1 MSVTEKP
8 LNLLGIGG
16 IVTEM
21 TKDRSNE
28 PATGNDLVRLANSI
42 DLNFSLVS
50 NEFVLIRQEFVSV
63 RQEIAVLRQEVQVLR
78 QEIAVV
84 RQEMAV
90 LRQEIVELRHE
101 IVELRHEIRNEM
113 REFKLETRELINGM
127 FVKLIVINTAFLSL
141 VVAIGGV
148 AIALA

>member
-63 RQEIAVLRQEVQVLR
+63 RQEIAVLRQE
-78 QEIAVV
+78 IAAL

-101 IVELRHEIRNEM
+101 IRDEM

-148 AIALA
+148 AVALA

>member
-28 PATGNDLVRLANSI
+28 PATSNDLVRLANSI
-42 DLNFSLVS
+42 DLNFNGVS
-50 NEFVLIRQEFVSV
+50 GEFISIRQEFVGI
-63 RQEIAVLRQEVQVLR
+63 RQEFVAIREEIAELRQDNVKL
-78 QEIAVV
+78 
-84 RQEMAV
+84 
-90 LRQEIVELRHE
+90 
-101 IVELRHEIRNEM
+101 RNEM
-113 REFKLETRELINGM
+113 REFKLEIIETMNSVIIK
-127 FVKLIVINTAFLSL
+127 FVVINTAFLSL
-141 VVAIGGV
+141 VVAIGGI

>member
-42 DLNFSLVS
+42 DVNFSSVS
-50 NEFVLIRQEFVSV
+50 SEFVLIRQEFVSV
-63 RQEIAVLRQEVQVLR
+63 RQEIAALR
-78 QEIAVV
+78 QEIA
-84 RQEMAV
+84 A

-101 IVELRHEIRNEM
+101 IRDEM

-148 AIALA
+148 AVALA

>member
-16 IVTEM
+16 LVTEM

-42 DLNFSLVS
+42 DLNFYGVS
-50 NEFVLIRQEFVSV
+50 GEFISIRQEFVGI
-63 RQEIAVLRQEVQVLR
+63 RQEFVNIRQEFVAIREEIAELRQDNVKL
-78 QEIAVV
+78 
-84 RQEMAV
+84 
-90 LRQEIVELRHE
+90 
-101 IVELRHEIRNEM
+101 RNEM
-113 REFKLETRELINGM
+113 REFKLEIIETMNSVIIK
-127 FVKLIVINTAFLSL
+127 FVVINTAFLSL
-141 VVAIGGV
+141 VVAIGGI

>member
-42 DLNFSLVS
+42 DLNFNGVS
-50 NEFVLIRQEFVSV
+50 GEFISIRQEFVSIQKQFAAV
-63 RQEIAVLRQEVQVLR
+63 REEFVAIREEIAELRQDNVKL
-78 QEIAVV
+78 
-84 RQEMAV
+84 
-90 LRQEIVELRHE
+90 
-101 IVELRHEIRNEM
+101 RNEM
-113 REFKLETRELINGM
+113 REFKLEIIETMNSVIIK
-127 FVKLIVINTAFLSL
+127 FVVINTAFLSL
-141 VVAIGGV
+141 VVAIGGI

>member
-42 DLNFSLVS
+42 DVNFSSVS
-50 NEFVLIRQEFVSV
+50 SEFVLIRQEFVSV
-63 RQEIAVLRQEVQVLR
+63 RQEIAAL
-78 QEIAVV
+78 

-101 IVELRHEIRNEM
+101 IRDEM

>member
-28 PATGNDLVRLANSI
+28 PATGHDLIRLANSI
-42 DLNFSLVS
+42 DVNFSSVS
-50 NEFVLIRQEFVSV
+50 NEFVLILQEFVS
-63 RQEIAVLRQEVQVLR
+63 
-78 QEIAVV
+78 V

-90 LRQEIVELRHE
+90 LRQEMAALRQE

-113 REFKLETRELINGM
+113 REFKLETRELITGM

>member
-63 RQEIAVLRQEVQVLR
+63 RQEIAVLRQEL
-78 QEIAVV
+78 A
-84 RQEMAV
+84 A
-90 LRQEIVELRHE
+90 LRQEIVG
-101 IVELRHEIRNEM
+101 LRHEIRNEM

>member
-63 RQEIAVLRQEVQVLR
+63 RQEIAVLRQEV
-78 QEIAVV
+78 
-84 RQEMAV
+84 AV
-90 LRQEIVELRHE
+90 LRQE

>member
-63 RQEIAVLRQEVQVLR
+63 RQEIAVLRQE
-78 QEIAVV
+78 IAVV

-90 LRQEIVELRHE
+90 LRQE

-141 VVAIGGV
+141 VVAIGGI

>member
-42 DLNFSLVS
+42 DVNFSSVS
-50 NEFVLIRQEFVSV
+50 SEFVLIRQEFVSD
-63 RQEIAVLRQEVQVLR
+63 RQEIAAL
-78 QEIAVV
+78 

-101 IVELRHEIRNEM
+101 IRDEM

-148 AIALA
+148 AVALA

>member
-1 MSVTEKP
+1 MLVTEKP

-28 PATGNDLVRLANSI
+28 AATGNDLVRLANSI

-63 RQEIAVLRQEVQVLR
+63 RQEIAVLRQEL
-78 QEIAVV
+78 A
-84 RQEMAV
+84 A
-90 LRQEIVELRHE
+90 LRQEIVG
-101 IVELRHEIRNEM
+101 LRHEIRNEM

>member
-42 DLNFSLVS
+42 DVNFSSVS
-50 NEFVLIRQEFVSV
+50 SEFVLIRQEFVSV
-63 RQEIAVLRQEVQVLR
+63 RQEIAVLRQE
-78 QEIAVV
+78 
-84 RQEMAV
+84 
-90 LRQEIVELRHE
+90 

-113 REFKLETRELINGM
+113 RGFKLETRELINGM

>member
-42 DLNFSLVS
+42 DVNFSSVS
-50 NEFVLIRQEFVSV
+50 SEFVLIRQEFVSV
-63 RQEIAVLRQEVQVLR
+63 RQEIAVLRQE
-78 QEIAVV
+78 
-84 RQEMAV
+84 
-90 LRQEIVELRHE
+90 
-101 IVELRHEIRNEM
+101 IVELRHEIRDEM

-148 AIALA
+148 AVALA

>member
-28 PATGNDLVRLANSI
+28 LATSNDLVRLANSI
-42 DLNFSLVS
+42 DLNFNGVS
-50 NEFVLIRQEFVSV
+50 GEFISIRQEFVGI
-63 RQEIAVLRQEVQVLR
+63 RQEFVNIRQEFVAIREEIAELRQDNVKL
-78 QEIAVV
+78 
-84 RQEMAV
+84 
-90 LRQEIVELRHE
+90 
-101 IVELRHEIRNEM
+101 RNEM
-113 REFKLETRELINGM
+113 REFKLEIIETMNSVIIK
-127 FVKLIVINTAFLSL
+127 FVVINTAFLSL
-141 VVAIGGV
+141 VVAIGGI

>member
-42 DLNFSLVS
+42 DLNFNGVS
-50 NEFVLIRQEFVSV
+50 GEFISIRQEFVGI
-63 RQEIAVLRQEVQVLR
+63 RQEFVNIRQEFVAIREEIAELRQDNVKL
-78 QEIAVV
+78 
-84 RQEMAV
+84 
-90 LRQEIVELRHE
+90 
-101 IVELRHEIRNEM
+101 RNEM
-113 REFKLETRELINGM
+113 REFKLEIIETMNSVIIK
-127 FVKLIVINTAFLSL
+127 FVVINTAFLSL
-141 VVAIGGV
+141 VVAIGGI
-148 AIALA
+148 AFALA

>member
-42 DLNFSLVS
+42 DLNFNGVS
-50 NEFVLIRQEFVSV
+50 GEFISIRQEFVNI
-63 RQEIAVLRQEVQVLR
+63 RQEFVAIREEIAELRQDNVKL
-78 QEIAVV
+78 
-84 RQEMAV
+84 
-90 LRQEIVELRHE
+90 
-101 IVELRHEIRNEM
+101 RNEM
-113 REFKLETRELINGM
+113 REFKLEIIETMNSVIIK
-127 FVKLIVINTAFLSL
+127 FVVINTAFLSL
-141 VVAIGGV
+141 VVAIGGI

>member
-78 QEIAVV
+78 QEI
-84 RQEMAV
+84 
-90 LRQEIVELRHE
+90 
-101 IVELRHEIRNEM
+101 VELRHEIRNEM
-113 REFKLETRELINGM
+113 REFKLETRELITGM

>member
-63 RQEIAVLRQEVQVLR
+63 RQEIAVLRQELAALR
-78 QEIAVV
+78 QEID
-84 RQEMAV
+84 
-90 LRQEIVELRHE
+90 
-101 IVELRHEIRNEM
+101 ELRHEIRNEM
-113 REFKLETRELINGM
+113 RGFKLETRELINGM

>member
-42 DLNFSLVS
+42 DLNFNGVS
-50 NEFVLIRQEFVSV
+50 GEFISIRQEFVGI
-63 RQEIAVLRQEVQVLR
+63 RQEFVAIREEIAELRQDNVKL
-78 QEIAVV
+78 
-84 RQEMAV
+84 
-90 LRQEIVELRHE
+90 
-101 IVELRHEIRNEM
+101 RNEM
-113 REFKLETRELINGM
+113 REFKLEIIETMNSVIIK
-127 FVKLIVINTAFLSL
+127 FVVINTAFLSL
-141 VVAIGGV
+141 VVAIGGI

>member
-42 DLNFSLVS
+42 DLNFNVVS
-50 NEFVLIRQEFVSV
+50 GEFISIRQEFVSIQKQFAAV
-63 RQEIAVLRQEVQVLR
+63 REEFVAIREEIAELRQDNVKL
-78 QEIAVV
+78 
-84 RQEMAV
+84 
-90 LRQEIVELRHE
+90 
-101 IVELRHEIRNEM
+101 RNEM
-113 REFKLETRELINGM
+113 REFKLEIIETMNSVIIK
-127 FVKLIVINTAFLSL
+127 FVVINTAFLSL
-141 VVAIGGV
+141 VVAIGGI

>member
-63 RQEIAVLRQEVQVLR
+63 RQE
-78 QEIAVV
+78 
-84 RQEMAV
+84 MAV
-90 LRQEIVELRHE
+90 LRQE

>member
-42 DLNFSLVS
+42 DVNFSSVS
-50 NEFVLIRQEFVSV
+50 SEFVLIRQEFFSV
-63 RQEIAVLRQEVQVLR
+63 RQEIAAL
-78 QEIAVV
+78 

-101 IVELRHEIRNEM
+101 IRDEM

-148 AIALA
+148 AVALA

>member
-42 DLNFSLVS
+42 DVNFSSVS
-50 NEFVLIRQEFVSV
+50 SEFVLIRQEFVSV
-63 RQEIAVLRQEVQVLR
+63 RQEIAAL
-78 QEIAVV
+78 

-101 IVELRHEIRNEM
+101 IRDEM

-148 AIALA
+148 AVALA

>member
-42 DLNFSLVS
+42 DLNFNGVS
-50 NEFVLIRQEFVSV
+50 GEFISIRQEFVGI
-63 RQEIAVLRQEVQVLR
+63 RQEFVNIRQEFVAIREEIAELRQDNVKL
-78 QEIAVV
+78 
-84 RQEMAV
+84 
-90 LRQEIVELRHE
+90 
-101 IVELRHEIRNEM
+101 RNEM
-113 REFKLETRELINGM
+113 REFKLEIIETMNSVIIK
-127 FVKLIVINTAFLSL
+127 FVVINTAFLSL
-141 VVAIGGV
+141 VVAIGGI

>member
-63 RQEIAVLRQEVQVLR
+63 RQEIAVLRQEVAVL
-78 QEIAVV
+78 Q
-84 RQEMAV
+84 QEMAV
-90 LRQEIVELRHE
+90 LRQE

>member
-63 RQEIAVLRQEVQVLR
+63 RQEVAVLRQEVQVL
-78 QEIAVV
+78 

-101 IVELRHEIRNEM
+101 IRDEM

-148 AIALA
+148 AVALA

>member
-28 PATGNDLVRLANSI
+28 PATGNDLVRLTNSI
-42 DLNFSLVS
+42 DVNFSSVS
-50 NEFVLIRQEFVSV
+50 SEFVLIRQEFVSV
-63 RQEIAVLRQEVQVLR
+63 RQEIAAL
-78 QEIAVV
+78 

-101 IVELRHEIRNEM
+101 IRDEM

>member
-42 DLNFSLVS
+42 DLNFSSVS
-50 NEFVLIRQEFVSV
+50 SEFVLIRQEFVSV
-63 RQEIAVLRQEVQVLR
+63 RQEIAAL
-78 QEIAVV
+78 

-101 IVELRHEIRNEM
+101 IRDEM

-148 AIALA
+148 AVALA

>member
-42 DLNFSLVS
+42 DVNFSLVS

-63 RQEIAVLRQEVQVLR
+63 RQEIAVLRQEL
-78 QEIAVV
+78 A
-84 RQEMAV
+84 A
-90 LRQEIVELRHE
+90 LRQEIVG
-101 IVELRHEIRNEM
+101 LRHEIRNEM
-113 REFKLETRELINGM
+113 RGFKLETRELINGM

>member
-78 QEIAVV
+78 QEMAVLQ
-84 RQEMAV
+84 QEMAV

-101 IVELRHEIRNEM
+101 IRNEM
-113 REFKLETRELINGM
+113 RGFKLETRELINGM

>member
-28 PATGNDLVRLANSI
+28 AATGNDLVRLANSI

-63 RQEIAVLRQEVQVLR
+63 RQEIAVLRQ
-78 QEIAVV
+78 
-84 RQEMAV
+84 
-90 LRQEIVELRHE
+90 E

>member
-50 NEFVLIRQEFVSV
+50 NEFVLIRQQFVSV
-63 RQEIAVLRQEVQVLR
+63 Q

-90 LRQEIVELRHE
+90 LRQE

>member
-42 DLNFSLVS
+42 DLNFNGVS
-50 NEFVLIRQEFVSV
+50 GEFISIRQEFVSI
-63 RQEIAVLRQEVQVLR
+63 RQEFVAIREEIAELRQDNVKL
-78 QEIAVV
+78 
-84 RQEMAV
+84 
-90 LRQEIVELRHE
+90 
-101 IVELRHEIRNEM
+101 RNEM
-113 REFKLETRELINGM
+113 REFKLEIIETMNSVIIKS
-127 FVKLIVINTAFLSL
+127 VVINTAFLSL
-141 VVAIGGV
+141 VVAIGGI

>member
-42 DLNFSLVS
+42 DVNFSSVS
-50 NEFVLIRQEFVSV
+50 SEFVLIRQEFVSV
-63 RQEIAVLRQEVQVLR
+63 RQEIAAL
-78 QEIAVV
+78 

-90 LRQEIVELRHE
+90 LRQE

>member
-63 RQEIAVLRQEVQVLR
+63 RQEIAVLRQE
-78 QEIAVV
+78 
-84 RQEMAV
+84 
-90 LRQEIVELRHE
+90 

>member
-42 DLNFSLVS
+42 DVNFSSVS
-50 NEFVLIRQEFVSV
+50 SEFVLIRQEFVSV
-63 RQEIAVLRQEVQVLR
+63 RQEIAVLRQE
-78 QEIAVV
+78 IAALQ
-84 RQEMAV
+84 QEMAV
-90 LRQEIVELRHE
+90 LRQE